1 MGIDLL
7 ENNELSPLNT
17 TRGEPFF
24 NVLGANVLGA
34 TVIIKKY
41 NIKKIRGKAGSATE
55 ATPEFKAM
63 MRKLYAKIS
72 AGADRKA
79 KARAQIEGENGVEA
93 VFQVSKRFG
102 QPKDTKTLDLHNI
115 YVSNFLKYFI
125 PTETDEVQDCENL
138 TLVLAAIDIDIK
150 ADETKGSQG
159 ARAAAIQASVQS
171 LAERKREFETLYL
184 FAKCDVKKEEAQAGK
199 EKEQLMGEID
209 AATGGAANKKSN
221 NMLYIGAGVV
231 VLIGIF
237 LLIRRK

>member
-1 MGIDLL
+1 MGVDLL
-7 ENNELSPLNT
+7 EHNELSPLDSR
-17 TRGEPFF
+17 RGEPFF
-24 NVLGANVLGA
+24 NLIQPTVA
-34 TVIIKKY
+34 TVIAVKKF
-41 NIKKIRGKAGSATE
+41 NIKKIRGKAGSSTE
-55 ATPEFKAM
+55 ATPEFKAN

-79 KARAQIEGENGVEA
+79 KARQQIEGENGVEA

-102 QPKDTKTLDLHNI
+102 QPKNTHTLDLHNI

-125 PTETDEVQDCENL
+125 PTKTDEVQDCENL

-159 ARAAAIQASVQS
+159 ARAEAVQASVQS

-184 FAKCDVKKEEAQAGK
+184 FAKCDVKKEEAQTGK
-199 EKEQLMGEID
+199 EKEQLMSEID
-209 AATGGAANKKSN
+209 AATGGASKKSN

-237 LLIRRK
+237 LLIRRKK

>member
-24 NVLGANVLGA
+24 NVGAL
-34 TVIIKKY
+34 TTTILIKKF
-41 NIKKIRGKAGSATE
+41 NLKKIRGKVGSATE

-199 EKEQLMGEID
+199 EKEQLMSEID
-209 AATGGAANKKSN
+209 AATGGGAASKKSN